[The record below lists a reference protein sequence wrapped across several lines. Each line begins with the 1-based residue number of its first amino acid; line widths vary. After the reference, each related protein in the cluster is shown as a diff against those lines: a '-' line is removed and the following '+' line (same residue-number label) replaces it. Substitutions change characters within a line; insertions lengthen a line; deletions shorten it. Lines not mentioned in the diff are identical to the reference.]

1 MEKTIRI
8 LEFDDIKEKLVSL
21 IKNYSLIP
29 VIGAG
34 FSCGSKTANGIVPN
48 GTSMKNHMIETLKI
62 EEGITGLKDKKFSKV
77 ATYYNRMID
86 AKLRKKYISD
96 NFIGVRLNAAQKA
109 FLNIKWPY
117 LYSLNIDDA
126 IEFNSNFRPIG
137 PNKQFENNFLD
148 YGNVV
153 FKLHGDAKDIVYLKD
168 GEDFSIFDTQQY
180 IKSLEK
186 NKWILDQLKQDYL
199 DKNILFI
206 GCSLSDE
213 IDLLHVFS
221 DASNVVSHNITERYF
236 LTDKMLNQMDL
247 IDLENYGITVV
258 VHVNSYD
265 DFYNSFYQIKK
276 EAELIEPQSLD
287 FYKNIE
293 IASLDIKSKKNQDYL
308 LYEKTPFD
316 IEKRKITLPY
326 YFIERKTST
335 TIIDNL
341 QTFPLHIVYGRRIS
355 GKSYMLLDIYKFISF
370 DPIF

>member
-1 MEKTIRI
+1 M
-8 LEFDDIKEKLVSL
+8 
-21 IKNYSLIP
+21 
-29 VIGAG
+29 
-34 FSCGSKTANGIVPN
+34 IVFPN
-48 GTSMKNHMIETLKI
+48 
-62 EEGITGLKDKKFSKV
+62 
-77 ATYYNRMID
+77 
-86 AKLRKKYISD
+86 
-96 NFIGVRLNAAQKA
+96 
-109 FLNIKWPY
+109 
-117 LYSLNIDDA
+117 
-126 IEFNSNFRPIG
+126 
-137 PNKQFENNFLD
+137 
-148 YGNVV
+148 
-153 FKLHGDAKDIVYLKD
+153 
-168 GEDFSIFDTQQY
+168 
-180 IKSLEK
+180 
-186 NKWILDQLKQDYL
+186 
-199 DKNILFI
+199 
-206 GCSLSDE
+206 
-213 IDLLHVFS
+213 
-221 DASNVVSHNITERYF
+221 RYF